1 MKRSMPSIAL
11 CALCTLVLAGQALA
25 ADQVRIANGV
35 IESTT
40 APKDGVRSFKGIPFA
55 QPPAGD
61 LRWREPQAVKDWTG
75 VRNAD
80 KFGPRCM
87 QRTGPTADYWFR
99 SNGMSEDCLY
109 LNVWTSA
116 KSGSEKLPVLVYVFG
131 GGFQNGDGSEPRY
144 DGESMARKGMVA
156 VTLNYRTNVFGFFS
170 HPELTR
176 ESPQHASGNYG
187 LLDQVAALRW
197 VRQNIAAF
205 GGDPK
210 RVTVAGESA
219 GSLSVSALMAS
230 PLSRDLMAGAIGE
243 SGALI
248 STLPPRALAET
259 EEDGRKFGETAGAP
273 TLAALR
279 ALPAEKLQEI
289 LAAATDPAAGRG
301 GPGAAS
307 APRLR
312 FSANLDGYFLP
323 KTLKQIYEAG
333 EQAKIAL
340 LAGSNSEEMP
350 ARVVLG
356 QNEPT
361 PEGFAEAVRKI
372 YGEGA
377 EPVLKVYAPKT
388 KDEVLQ
394 AATDLASARFIALG
408 TWKWTELQMKNGGK
422 PVYRYLYTR
431 VRPRYLGM
439 PGQPPPAPP
448 EGAPA
453 PPPPRGAA
461 HSAEIQYAMGNL
473 DLDTRYVWEPDDRKV
488 SEAMQAYFA
497 NFIKTG
503 DPNGPGLPR
512 WPAYDAATKYQ
523 RMRIDVAPAAEPETD
538 RARYEVLDT
547 ISVKQ

>member
-35 IESTT
+35 IEST

-205 GGDPK
+205 GGDPQ
-210 RVTVAGESA
+210 RVTIAGESA

-259 EEDGRKFGETAGAP
+259 EEDGRRFGETAGAP